1 MKPLL
6 LILFVLIIGLNYGAD
21 VKGFGYFLEGGSMKK
36 AKLEQLSKQG
46 TTDLFFNYYGIEIWD
61 VSRVEPWISQANNY
75 NIRVHIW
82 CDSYNN
88 GNWIYN
94 SRDTIRL
101 NRYIKAIQSYAR
113 ISGVYGILLG
123 EINYAGSSPEAAQGI
138 VQTIKLIIAGVRQVN
153 KNCLLSVKLNPGN
166 FNDIYYQQFYE
177 VVSQYFDFV
186 VPYMFKG
193 YVNENVSTIK
203 KIVEGYV
210 KYSKGA
216 SVWGQLESRYNV
228 ASRNNVCEGDL
239 RKFIQSALDAGGK
252 GAIIYEWEIAEKVNF
267 NALNQ

>member
-1 MKPLL
+1 MKTLL

-46 TTDLFFNYYGIEIWD
+46 TTDLFFNFFGIEIWD
-61 VSRVEPWISQANNY
+61 VSRVEPWISQANSY

-82 CDSYNN
+82 CDSFNN
-88 GNWIYN
+88 GNWIYDYYRN
-94 SRDTIRL
+94 SIRL
-101 NRYIKAIQSYAR
+101 NRYIKEIQSYAR

-123 EINYAGSSPEAAQGI
+123 EINYPGSSPEAVQGI
-138 VQTIKLIIAGVRQVN
+138 VQTIKLIVAGVKQVN
-153 KNCLLSVKLNPGN
+153 KNCLLSVKINPGN

-177 VVSQYFDFV
+177 IVSQYFDFV
-186 VPYMFKG
+186 VPFKG
-193 YVNENVSTIK
+193 YENENLYNIK
-203 KIVEGYV
+203 NIVEWHV
-210 KYSKGA
+210 QHSKGA
-216 SVWGQLESRYNV
+216 SVWCAMASNIES
-228 ASRNNVCEGDL
+228 EGNL

-252 GAIIYEWEIAEKVNF
+252 GAIIYEWETAEKVNF